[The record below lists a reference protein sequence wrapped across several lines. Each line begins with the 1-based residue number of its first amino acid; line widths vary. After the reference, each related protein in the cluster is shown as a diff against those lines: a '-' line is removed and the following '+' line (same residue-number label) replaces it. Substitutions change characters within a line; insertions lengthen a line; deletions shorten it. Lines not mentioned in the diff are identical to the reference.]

1 MKSSSK
7 PLTLVQWS
15 EDVVPTVAFNF
26 RKIRK
31 GSVTMKIWDVA
42 GIRLFLLKYLSWASI
57 VTAFQVNQNFVPCGS
72 DIAMV

>member
-1 MKSSSK
+1 M
-7 PLTLVQWS
+7 
-15 EDVVPTVAFNF
+15 PTVAFNF

-42 GIRLFLLKYLSWASI
+42 GIRLFPSKYLSWTRI
-57 VTAFQVNQNFVPCGS
+57 MTAFQVNRSFVPCGS